1 MDILVIEGES
11 KFAAALSKLL
21 SSWNLTPIV
30 AADIDVARSTLF
42 EHNVDVLLADL
53 RPGDAGTLELITEL
67 RESDRFAGLPIIVMS
82 GKIEKEVIVQASRL
96 GIDAFMANPFEPAE
110 LRKKIVEVYRKRQQ
124 GERLRGLQDL
134 FEHRTTYMGDITSP
148 HIVFGEA
155 STDISAYQN
164 PRQKEV
170 AQYLTTAW
178 QAIQTCNREEAAL
191 DAGCVIEDETTN
203 VILQLRKGAAEHWVR
218 AVFLSTRCH
227 GNALVTARLLKAN
240 RGRALAIYIIED
252 QSGEV
257 SAADRAALKELK
269 IRVLRRDKAIEKM
282 QDLMSLHLRGKVPS
296 TAKQEE
302 ETSPQAVKGRIVKDI
317 DTMSN
322 LPALPEVYEK
332 ISAYARDPG
341 SDLQDWIKVIKL
353 DPLTCAMV
361 LQHANSLSLG
371 FTADITDIDRAIVL
385 MGKNTVAGIVASEA
399 VRKAFTTVQEIG
411 FNLSEFWIHN
421 LAVGFASHILAL
433 PVEDTEALSKQGLD
447 AETKD
452 LLVELDIPSR
462 LQLDANRDP
471 CFVAGTMHD
480 IGKGVMVNSYPG
492 IFPMILGELR
502 RQNWQVPM
510 ITVERELAG
519 GLTHPVAGELLIRKW
534 GMEGQLGNAVLSHHK
549 PRTDDALSILVAI
562 ADLVGQLIY
571 PFPKEAKTPLNEAVE
586 ADQMNDAAAFLP
598 EGLVT
603 MGGLITMAEL
613 RALLKALP
621 ANVRRLAEEARR
633 SIA

>member
-1 MDILVIEGES
+1 MDILVLADEP

-21 SSWNLTPIV
+21 GNWNLVPTV
-30 AADIDVARSTLF
+30 AANVDIARSTLF
-42 EHNVDVLLADL
+42 EHNVDVMLADL
-53 RPGDAGTLELITEL
+53 RPGDSTTLGLIAEL
-67 RESDRFAGLPIIVMS
+67 RESERFARLPILVMS
-82 GKIEKEVIVQASRL
+82 GKIDKEVVVEASRL
-96 GIDAFMANPFEPAE
+96 GIDAFMAKPFEPAD

-124 GERLRGLQDL
+124 GKRLRGIQEL
-134 FEHRTTYMGDITSP
+134 FENRTTYMGDITSP

-155 STDISAYQN
+155 STDLKTYHE

-170 AQYLTTAW
+170 AEYLTTAW
-178 QAIQTCNREEAAL
+178 QAIQQCNQEDPAL
-191 DAGCVIEDETTN
+191 GAGCVIEDETTN

-240 RGRALAIYIIED
+240 RGKALTIYIIED

-269 IRVLRRDKAIEKM
+269 IRVLRRDKAIDKM
-282 QDLMSLHLRGKVPS
+282 QDLMNLHLRGKAPS
-296 TAKQEE
+296 SDKQAE
-302 ETSPQAVKGRIVKDI
+302 ETTPQAVKGRIVKDI
-317 DTMSN
+317 DTMST

-332 ISAYARDPG
+332 ISAFARDPA

-371 FTADITDIDRAIVL
+371 FTAEVTDIDRAIVL

-433 PVEDTEALSKQGLD
+433 PVQDTEALSQQGLD
-447 AETKD
+447 SETKD
-452 LLVELDIPSR
+452 LLVELDLPSR
-462 LQLDANRDP
+462 LQLDSNRDP

-492 IFPMILGELR
+492 LYPMLLGELR
-502 RQNWQVPM
+502 RQQWQVPM
-510 ITVERELAG
+510 IVVERELAG

-534 GMEGQLGNAVLSHHK
+534 GMEGQLGNAILSHHK
-549 PRTDDALSILVAI
+549 PRADDALSILVAI
-562 ADLVGQLIY
+562 ADLVGQLLY
-571 PFPKEAKTPLNEAVE
+571 PFPKEAQYPLREAV
-586 ADQMNDAAAFLP
+586 ASDSLNDAAAFLP
-598 EGLVT
+598 EGLLT
-603 MGGLITMAEL
+603 EGPLTLTEL
-613 RALLKALP
+613 QALLKSLP
-621 ANVRRLAEEARR
+621 GNVRRLAEEARR